1 MAAAAKVESPSEESL
16 TSQEVHGLKQSHP
29 EQKKEVEGEGEALE
43 LFNPGNQTQPIQIGS
58 WNQAFWL
65 LVLLAFN
72 SKQATV

>member
-1 MAAAAKVESPSEESL
+1 MKIWANIGGLAGGKVQPGIAPL
-16 TSQEVHGLKQSHP
+16 
-29 EQKKEVEGEGEALE
+29 QKKEVEGEGEALE

-58 WNQAFWL
+58 WNQALWL